1 VQFELEIRPYEDPEV
16 TRLVEEVQHV
26 YVTLY
31 GGPDAAAV
39 EPGEFDPPGGLFLLG
54 RLDGRPV
61 AMGGWRRLDD
71 TTAEIKRMY
80 VSPSA
85 RGQGLARR
93 VLAELERTAAAAG
106 LTGLV
111 LNTGPQQPEAVRLY
125 KSAGYV
131 DVPAF
136 GHYAAYPQ
144 ALFFG
149 KQLA

>member
-1 VQFELEIRPYEDPEV
+1 
-16 TRLVEEVQHV
+16 
-26 YVTLY
+26 
-31 GGPDAAAV
+31 
-39 EPGEFDPPGGLFLLG
+39 
-54 RLDGRPV
+54 
-61 AMGGWRRLDD
+61 
-71 TTAEIKRMY
+71 MY